1 MWGIKTKFMPSH
13 LHAHKN
19 NFISPQGHIQAA
31 PRSWKLRPLY
41 LSHLLSYEFLRL
53 PHSFKRAAESLN
65 LLVICL
71 FHLWFSFL
79 SNNTSLGR
87 RGGILFLFFSPS
99 WCVGSLTREYAQ
111 DSRKHNIN
119 FWFTADGSTA
129 LPRFSI
135 QLFTLDVF
143 WVRVVPLPD
152 HWRFFLNVK
161 TVH

>member
-1 MWGIKTKFMPSH
+1 MHTKTTSFHHRDTFKLH
-13 LHAHKN
+13 L
-19 NFISPQGHIQAA
+19 
-31 PRSWKLRPLY
+31 
-41 LSHLLSYEFLRL
+41 E
-53 PHSFKRAAESLN
+53 AESYVHCICHTYFLTSFSDFLTHPNERPLN

-87 RGGILFLFFSPS
+87 HGGILFLFFSPS
-99 WCVGSLTREYAQ
+99 WCVGNLTREYAQ